1 MHQLK
6 MELAG
11 YQSCC
16 KRLGNDLAA
25 KDQELEGQL
34 MLSWQEC
41 IVMLSVCGA
50 SCCFAA
56 EQQVN
61 IGFTVLVQPAR
72 CILPDASK
80 CHRSK
85 PKIPSEAYKQLL
97 CVLFL

>member
-1 MHQLK
+1 

-61 IGFTVLVQPAR
+61 IG
-72 CILPDASK
+72 LPYLCSLQDAFCLKMSPVK
-80 CHRSK
+80 TQNS
-85 PKIPSEAYKQLL
+85 Q
-97 CVLFL
+97 